1 MHRYQYDAWSRGMYF
16 ILDIRMKRRHDDQGL
31 AECYGKSR
39 VGGRCI
45 ISIVLY
51 RRGGKDKKKRKKER
65 KKETRRG
72 KGRYQEK
79 LII

>member
-51 RRGGKDKKKRKKER
+51 RRGGGKIKRKGRKKER
-65 KKETRRG
+65 KKQEGEKEDTR
-72 KGRYQEK
+72 KN
-79 LII
+79 